1 MNLFTEQLNLSNEPI
16 QKSPIKLPVIDEN
29 GEKKHL
35 MEVFDFESMLE
46 DYLIELEIRNYSEN
60 TIKTYSSIIHNLIN
74 YMKNEENLYDGK
86 RFLASFRKYIRD
98 LKRDKYL
105 TQNYIYLTTVVSKK
119 FLEFNDI
126 YFLEDIKN
134 PKRTKSLPKSLNEK
148 EVKDLIEA
156 VAIDENDTPFKKK
169 SKRSSFVC
177 SSKRT
182 ILSLS
187 PLPLTLM
194 VLSSKSMSLFNSFT
208 SSEIRSPVE

>member
-60 TIKTYSSIIHNLIN
+60 TVKTYSSIIHNLIN
-74 YMKNEENLYDGK
+74 FMKNEENLYDGK

-134 PKRTKSLPKSLNEK
+134 PKRTKSFPKSLN
-148 EVKDLIEA
+148 
-156 VAIDENDTPFKKK
+156 
-169 SKRSSFVC
+169 
-177 SSKRT
+177 
-182 ILSLS
+182 
-187 PLPLTLM
+187 
-194 VLSSKSMSLFNSFT
+194 
-208 SSEIRSPVE
+208 